1 MKGFPKTINTRQDID
16 NLLVSHPEETEA
28 YIAKLKEEVM
38 VWVPVEMQELED
50 DTHKIVESEDLEGNA
65 VRQQFELV
73 ENRDAKYFKLGF
85 TL

>member
-1 MKGFPKTINTRQDID
+1 
-16 NLLVSHPEETEA
+16 
-28 YIAKLKEEVM
+28 M